1 MCLLH
6 NPAHPLR
13 VPMRSMP
20 TISSIPAI
28 FPVVGYQQNDVPK
41 GCTMIT
47 PCFENVGGGNYAI
60 DDFQLI
66 GVDDT
71 MATVQV
77 VNEDGSW
84 GTQGFWFNA
93 YGDLPAGWFTD
104 MTGLESAEIS
114 LKPGQAVFF
123 YTSAEGAKAQ
133 SAGAVSGV
141 ITNSVAVGCSMIGN
155 ATPVNVAIDD
165 IKLLNVEDT
174 MATVQV
180 VNPDG
185 SWGTQ
190 GFWFNA
196 YGDLPS
202 GWFTDMTGLEPA
214 EITLTPGQSVFFYTS
229 ATNGKVIIP
238 SAL

>member
-1 MCLLH
+1 
-6 NPAHPLR
+6 
-13 VPMRSMP
+13 
-20 TISSIPAI
+20 
-28 FPVVGYQQNDVPK
+28 
-41 GCTMIT
+41 MIT

-60 DDFQLI
+60 DNLLLE

-71 MATVQV
+71 MASVQV
-77 VNEDGSW
+77 VNEDGTW
-84 GTQGFWFNA
+84 GAQGIWFNA

-104 MTGLESAEIS
+104 MTGLEPAEIS

-123 YTSAEGAKAQ
+123 YTSATGAKAQ
-133 SAGAVSGV
+133 SAGQVSGV
-141 ITNSVAVGCSMIGN
+141 ITNSVAAGYSMIGN
-155 ATPVNVAIDD
+155 ATPVDVAIDD
-165 IKLLNVEDT
+165 ITLLNVEDT
-174 MATVQV
+174 MASVQV

-190 GFWFNA
+190 GIWFNA
-196 YGDLPS
+196 YGDLPA

-229 ATNGKVIIP
+229 AANGKVLIP